1 VRRWRPQRR
10 LETAA
15 VAGVRGAGDTE
26 AETSDLTN
34 RPVAVPA
41 ARDGVLRGFSR
52 RRAQL
57 VSYRNGKKSSNE
69 LKGA

>member
-52 RRAQL
+52 RKAQL
-57 VSYRNGKKSSNE
+57 V
-69 LKGA
+69 